1 MSVKLS
7 SVKLFMSH
15 CLSLQE
21 DIHMFIR
28 KKIQFKDNQRCM
40 MKIYVEFSKI
50 IKEFKEMD
58 EWQLDLESTEMFFR
72 ADMERLL
79 TKLVD
84 ENFGEKI
91 VMKHNVQLKEKFQAK
106 KYITLKLMLAYE
118 NAVDKSIY

>member
-1 MSVKLS
+1 
-7 SVKLFMSH
+7 
-15 CLSLQE
+15 
-21 DIHMFIR
+21 
-28 KKIQFKDNQRCM
+28 M